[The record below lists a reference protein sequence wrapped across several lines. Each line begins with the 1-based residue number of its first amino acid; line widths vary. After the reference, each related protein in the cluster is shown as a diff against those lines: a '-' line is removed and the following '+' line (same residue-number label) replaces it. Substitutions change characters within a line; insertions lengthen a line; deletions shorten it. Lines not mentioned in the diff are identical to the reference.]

1 MDENLLFKFL
11 KKQPKIVLLDLLE
24 SAFHEMK
31 TTQKNNVFGHMMDQ
45 IAPSRIDRKQVIND
59 VKKFYK
65 DSLAGVYYAPF
76 DFNSKN
82 FSHIPEET
90 EEWFEKLND
99 NLISSTQLSKQKDH
113 LYAIDCF
120 SLLYDLIK
128 KMEAGDKIIFAHEY
142 GTWMIPGDEK
152 IYIKAYIT
160 SLAATKQPD
169 DFAMMTIP
177 LLRNDS
183 YESFSN
189 KVYSIAMKAAN
200 KEQQRHLRAEIKKQN
215 IRIK

>member
-11 KKQPKIVLLDLLE
+11 KKQPRIVLLDLLE

-59 VKKFYK
+59 VRKFYK

-76 DFNSKN
+76 DINSKN

-128 KMEAGDKIIFAHEY
+128 KMEAGDNIIFAHEY

-160 SLAATKQPD
+160 SLAATKQPEG
-169 DFAMMTIP
+169 FAMMTIP

-189 KVYSIAMKAAN
+189 KVYSIAMKAAS
-200 KEQQRHLRAEIKKQN
+200 KEQQKHLKAEIKKQN

>member
-128 KMEAGDKIIFAHEY
+128 KMEAGDKIIFAHES

-200 KEQQRHLRAEIKKQN
+200 KEQQKHLKAEIKKQN

>member
-1 MDENLLFKFL
+1 MNENLLFKFL

-31 TTQKNNVFGHMMDQ
+31 TNQRNNVFGNMIEQ
-45 IAPSRIDRKQVIND
+45 IAPSRIDRKQAITD
-59 VKKFYK
+59 VKKFCK
-65 DSLAGVYYAPF
+65 DSLTGVYYAPF
-76 DFNSKN
+76 DINSKN

-99 NLISSTQLSKQKDH
+99 NLSSSTQLSKQKDH
-113 LYAIDCF
+113 LFAIDCF
-120 SLLYDLIK
+120 SMLYDLIE
-128 KMEAGDKIIFAHEY
+128 KMEAGDEIIFAHEY

-152 IYIKAYIT
+152 AYIKAYIT

-169 DFAMMTIP
+169 DYAMMTIP
-177 LLRNDS
+177 LLRKDS

-200 KEQQRHLRAEIKKQN
+200 KEQQKYLKAEIKKQN